1 MIPSKQGKCYI
12 KCPRRKNL
20 MQQIKLRCYIDIVKM
35 EVILYYWERIAKPY
49 TCTVASFS
57 VHLLII
63 FNLILENRLRFLL
76 QF

>member
-1 MIPSKQGKCYI
+1 
-12 KCPRRKNL
+12 
-20 MQQIKLRCYIDIVKM
+20 MQQIKLRCYIDIIKM

-63 FNLILENRLRFLL
+63 FNLILENRFKVSFTILIIMGPVQCFINS
-76 QF
+76 